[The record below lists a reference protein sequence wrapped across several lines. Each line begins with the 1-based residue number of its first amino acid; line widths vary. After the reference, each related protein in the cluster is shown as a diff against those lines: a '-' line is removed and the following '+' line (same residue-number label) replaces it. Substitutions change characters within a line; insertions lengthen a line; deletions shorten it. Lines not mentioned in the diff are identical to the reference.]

1 MVTTECIH
9 CSFDTTHDKAI
20 NTTLNITVPCGNTY
34 IFTVRAVING
44 KSSKGIETN
53 ITTLPTAGAV
63 TKLAVKFIP
72 GKNESDWIKKRED
85 ALQLTWNPPNDHDKC
100 LVGNL
105 RLKKTSNLEIN

>member
-9 CSFDTTHDKAI
+9 CSYNTIHNKTYK
-20 NTTLNITVPCGNTY
+20 TTLDITVPCGNTY
-34 IFTVRAVING
+34 IFTVRAAING
-44 KSSKGIETN
+44 ESSNGREVRI
-53 ITTLPTAGAV
+53 ISPATAGAV

-85 ALQLTWNPPNDHDKC
+85 ALQLTWDPPNDHDKC

-105 RLKKTSNLEIN
+105 RLKKTSTLEIC